1 MHSVYD
7 DPAYAAPTGK
17 PTDLLHELQAAVG
30 DRTYV
35 PGERP
40 WRPASARPTGP
51 GVAAVRR
58 CTVHAMSDQLP
69 TRPLGSTGE
78 QVSILG
84 MGGGHVAG
92 AGAGNSDAEVVRV
105 IEHAIDRGVTFMDNA
120 WEYNDGRSE
129 TLMGQA
135 IEHRRDEVFLMT
147 KVCARDRAGAL
158 SNLED
163 SLRRL
168 RTDVIDLWQ
177 FHEINYATDDELVF
191 AVDGAA
197 EAARKALAD
206 GKVRYVGCTGHKD
219 PAYLL
224 AMLGYEFPWSTVQ
237 MPVTVMDPHYKSFIR
252 GVLPEAGRRNIGV
265 IGMKALGGRAQFL
278 TKAGLSAAECL
289 RFALSQPVATL
300 VSGMT
305 STGIVDHNSTVARD
319 FTPLSAEEQEALLR
333 RVRPLAADGR
343 LEWYKST
350 QVFDS
355 PPHRDQH
362 GFPEP
367 EEIPMQVGD
376 RRSA

>member
-1 MHSVYD
+1 
-7 DPAYAAPTGK
+7 
-17 PTDLLHELQAAVG
+17 
-30 DRTYV
+30 
-35 PGERP
+35 
-40 WRPASARPTGP
+40 
-51 GVAAVRR
+51 
-58 CTVHAMSDQLP
+58 MSDQLP

-78 QVSILG
+78 RVSMLG
-84 MGGGHVAG
+84 MGGAHVAG

-120 WEYNDGRSE
+120 WEYNGGRSE

-135 IEHRRDEVFLMT
+135 IEQRRDEVFLMT

-177 FHEINYATDDELVF
+177 FHEINYANDDDMVF
-191 AVDGAA
+191 AADGAA
-197 EAARKALAD
+197 EAARKALDD

-224 AMLGYEFPWSTVQ
+224 AMLGHEFPWAAVQ

-252 GVLPEAGRRNIGV
+252 GVLPEARRQGVGV
-265 IGMKALGGRAQFL
+265 IGMKSLGGRTQFL
-278 TKAGLSAAECL
+278 SGAGLSVDECL
-289 RFALSQPVATL
+289 RFAMSQEVSTL

-305 STGIVDHNSTVARD
+305 SIEIVDHNSTVARD
-319 FTPLSAEEQEALLR
+319 FVPMSAEEQDSLLA
-333 RVRPLAADGR
+333 RVQPVAADGR

-350 QVFDS
+350 QAFDA
-355 PPHRDQH
+355 PPHRHQH
-362 GFPEP
+362 GFPQADELP
-367 EEIPMQVGD
+367 LMVGD
-376 RRSA
+376 TRSA